1 MINQIIES
9 QKSYFDDLMSD
20 TLKIVTG
27 DTDYKKSELA
37 INNIY
42 KAMGEKKPK
51 IFHFTSPFIA
61 ILASCLLRQK
71 DTQLDNQLDNQL
83 RNQLGNQLDT
93 QLDTQLRNQLDNQ
106 LDTQLDNQL
115 RNQLGNQLYTQLY
128 TQLDNQ
134 LYTQLRNQLDTQ
146 LGTQLYTQLGTQ
158 LGTQLYTQLGTQ
170 LYNQLDNHY
179 QVFWWSYWACLYNF
193 GLYIGAKL
201 DIDILQIFTEFTENI
216 HTGLPYKRL
225 FIYSEKPKCT
235 FKGNVLHNEK
245 DMAVKYA
252 DGWGWYVL
260 NGIVMQPEYVLTPAN
275 KLQPNIVLKEQ
286 SVDVRRELIR
296 KIGLKRM
303 AESGKQIDE
312 WGYYKLIDMRQVLMS
327 ESYEPYLLMLNPSVP
342 DTWHLE
348 GVAHECKTVEQ
359 ALNYRKPEA
368 MKKIPVS
375 IDGEAWYQQGDVC
388 IWNRKALTL
397 QNLPIVLT

>member
-106 LDTQLDNQL
+106 LDTQL
-115 RNQLGNQLYTQLY
+115 Y

-201 DIDILQIFTEFTENI
+201 DIDILQIFTEFT
-216 HTGLPYKRL
+216 
-225 FIYSEKPKCT
+225 
-235 FKGNVLHNEK
+235 
-245 DMAVKYA
+245 
-252 DGWGWYVL
+252 
-260 NGIVMQPEYVLTPAN
+260 
-275 KLQPNIVLKEQ
+275 
-286 SVDVRRELIR
+286 
-296 KIGLKRM
+296 
-303 AESGKQIDE
+303 
-312 WGYYKLIDMRQVLMS
+312 
-327 ESYEPYLLMLNPSVP
+327 
-342 DTWHLE
+342 
-348 GVAHECKTVEQ
+348 
-359 ALNYRKPEA
+359 
-368 MKKIPVS
+368 
-375 IDGEAWYQQGDVC
+375 
-388 IWNRKALTL
+388 
-397 QNLPIVLT
+397 